1 MKSLHGRKIA
11 IDASM
16 AIYQFLIAVRS
27 QNNPNSQSFQ
37 LTNDAGETTSH
48 IQGMFNRTIRY
59 MSEGIKPIY
68 IFDGKPPQMK
78 SHELVKR
85 RERRN
90 KAEEAMKQAVIDE
103 NVTELDKQSKRL
115 VRAGQK
121 ENIDCQTL
129 LQYMGVPVLIAPCE
143 AEAQAASLAQE
154 GFVYGVGTE
163 DMDALTFRTPVLIRK
178 MTFAGSGGGGGAGGA
193 SKNTAMVQTI
203 NYEKAISGLN
213 ITHEQFVDLCILLG
227 CDYCDTIRGV
237 GPKTALKLIREHKS
251 IERIVQNIDTKK
263 FTVPDSWLPK
273 SSEKEK
279 PATKVEDDAASS
291 QDEESP
297 PDVRPVNTSTEDDE
311 DNEDG
316 DDIDDEA
323 FVPAYVQARELFLNH
338 EVVNKQSTEPKL
350 NDVLKWKPCQ
360 AEELSTFLID
370 TMGFNRDRVTSSI
383 AKLQAA
389 YTKNLQ
395 PQSRLDSFFKPTVS
409 SINKKRTLQPNDNNS
424 KNAKK
429 VKGTTAKAMGKRR

>member
-1 MKSLHGRKIA
+1 MR
-11 IDASM
+11 
-16 AIYQFLIAVRS
+16 VRTR
-27 QNNPNSQSFQ
+27 Q
-37 LTNDAGETTSH
+37 
-48 IQGMFNRTIRY
+48 
-59 MSEGIKPIY
+59 
-68 IFDGKPPQMK
+68 
-78 SHELVKR
+78 
-85 RERRN
+85 
-90 KAEEAMKQAVIDE
+90 
-103 NVTELDKQSKRL
+103 
-115 VRAGQK
+115 
-121 ENIDCQTL
+121 
-129 LQYMGVPVLIAPCE
+129 
-143 AEAQAASLAQE
+143 
-154 GFVYGVGTE
+154 
-163 DMDALTFRTPVLIRK
+163 
-178 MTFAGSGGGGGAGGA
+178 
-193 SKNTAMVQTI
+193 
-203 NYEKAISGLN
+203 KAISGLN

-311 DNEDG
+311 DD

>member
-311 DNEDG
+311 DNEDD

>member
-273 SSEKEK
+273 SSEKKK
-279 PATKVEDDAASS
+279 PATKVGDDAASS

-311 DNEDG
+311 DD

-429 VKGTTAKAMGKRR
+429 AKGTTAKAMGKRR

>member
-193 SKNTAMVQTI
+193 SKNTA
-203 NYEKAISGLN
+203 K
-213 ITHEQFVDLCILLG
+213 
-227 CDYCDTIRGV
+227 
-237 GPKTALKLIREHKS
+237 
-251 IERIVQNIDTKK
+251 
-263 FTVPDSWLPK
+263 
-273 SSEKEK
+273 
-279 PATKVEDDAASS
+279 
-291 QDEESP
+291 
-297 PDVRPVNTSTEDDE
+297 
-311 DNEDG
+311 G
-316 DDIDDEA
+316 DQWFE
-323 FVPAYVQARELFLNH
+323 Y
-338 EVVNKQSTEPKL
+338 
-350 NDVLKWKPCQ
+350 
-360 AEELSTFLID
+360 
-370 TMGFNRDRVTSSI
+370 
-383 AKLQAA
+383 
-389 YTKNLQ
+389 YT
-395 PQSRLDSFFKPTVS
+395 
-409 SINKKRTLQPNDNNS
+409 
-424 KNAKK
+424 
-429 VKGTTAKAMGKRR
+429 

>member
-273 SSEKEK
+273 SSEKKK
-279 PATKVEDDAASS
+279 PAAKVEDDAASS

-316 DDIDDEA
+316 DDLDEEA

-429 VKGTTAKAMGKRR
+429 AKGTTAKAMGKRR

>member
-316 DDIDDEA
+316 DDLDEEA